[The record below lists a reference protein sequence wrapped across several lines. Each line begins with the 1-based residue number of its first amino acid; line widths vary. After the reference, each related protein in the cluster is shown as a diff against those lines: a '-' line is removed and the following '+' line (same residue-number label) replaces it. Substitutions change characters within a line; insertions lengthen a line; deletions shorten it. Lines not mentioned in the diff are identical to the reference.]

1 MVRSGLSKEE
11 KNKFSIFFSTWFN
24 SQKQFKLK
32 DISQEVNIPVSS
44 LYDYIRNNKAPNN
57 TEKANAIINF
67 IKNNQRVDARY
78 SDNLESA
85 DKKEKNIEDLKEKL
99 TFLCQISELDET
111 LQKFHS
117 SIESIQN
124 QTNSKTSFSGKPK
137 INELGSHVDNL
148 ELSLLS
154 LYSELLWFKNSLP
167 EDRKILRKSLNSKDI
182 GYITSLLRSMIKGE
196 EEFNDWIIGTT
207 YQLEM
212 AKWRKQP

>member
-85 DKKEKNIEDLKEKL
+85 D
-99 TFLCQISELDET
+99 
-111 LQKFHS
+111 
-117 SIESIQN
+117 
-124 QTNSKTSFSGKPK
+124 
-137 INELGSHVDNL
+137 
-148 ELSLLS
+148 
-154 LYSELLWFKNSLP
+154 
-167 EDRKILRKSLNSKDI
+167 
-182 GYITSLLRSMIKGE
+182 
-196 EEFNDWIIGTT
+196 
-207 YQLEM
+207 
-212 AKWRKQP
+212 